1 MKNIGTV
8 SAAAFLLVVLLL
20 YMCTY
25 QNRFTELTIVETF
38 GKPTGEAITEPGLRF
53 KLPSPIQTVRQ
64 YDKRIRVLEDRT
76 EETRTLDGKNLILT
90 TFTLWKLGTGPKDA
104 IKFRT
109 SFPEEVDGEKTL
121 RATIRTHKHA
131 VIGKRVMTDFVS
143 VDSTERKLDEIED
156 QIRELVASD
165 VRDQYGI
172 AIVDFGIKKL
182 GLPESVTV
190 TIFSSMKANEEV
202 KASQYKAEGE
212 ARAQAIV
219 ADAKATEERIM
230 AATREKV
237 ADIQNEA
244 NRVVSDYYREFSKHP
259 ELRMFLDSLNAVV
272 RALSERSTII
282 LDLSLPPFDVFSEQ
296 VRAGIRPK
304 GWKGSEGNQ
313 ESDGNG

>member
-8 SAAAFLLVVLLL
+8 AAAAFLLVVLLL

-38 GKPTGEAITEPGLRF
+38 GKPTGSAITEPGLRF

-64 YDKRIRVLEDRT
+64 YDKRVRVLEDRT
-76 EETRTLDGKNLILT
+76 EETRTADGKNLILT
-90 TFTLWKLGTGPKDA
+90 TFTLWKLGTGPQDA

-109 SFPEEVDGEKTL
+109 SFPEETDGEKTL
-121 RATIRTHKHA
+121 RATIKTHKHA

-143 VDSTERKLDEIED
+143 VDPGQRKLDEIEN

-165 VRDQYGI
+165 VKEQYGI
-172 AIVDFGIKKL
+172 DIVDFGIKKL
-182 GLPESVTV
+182 GLPESVTA

-202 KASQYKAEGE
+202 KASQYAAEGE

-219 ADAKATEERIM
+219 AEAKATEERIM
-230 AATREKV
+230 AAAREKV

-244 NRVVSDYYREFSKHP
+244 NRVVSEYYREFSKYP
-259 ELRMFLDSLNAVV
+259 ELRMFLDSLNAFVV
-272 RALSERSTII
+272 ALQNRSTII
-282 LDLSLPPFDVFSEQ
+282 LDLSLPPFDVMSEQ
-296 VRAGIRPK
+296 FRAGIRP
-304 GWKGSEGNQ
+304 GSWKGSGNG
-313 ESDGNG
+313 ESSDGNG